1 VSTNPTLS
9 ADWYIDSD
17 IYEHERQSVFGDSWV
32 HVGYDC
38 DIPRIG
44 DVLSESIAEVDV
56 EVVRTQ
62 SGQLIATAHTESMNR
77 ELILVDS
84 FRGMIF
90 AALDTSNCSLAEW
103 LDQFPTALV
112 DLPLEELVFHSRT
125 VRRVKCNW
133 KTYAD
138 NFLEGYH
145 VPIVHPEM
153 ARDADASNYS
163 VILGNDRRWNVHVM
177 PPRGDSVFGMFGW
190 LYPSFAFNVVPG
202 GWVVERWLPRG
213 HHEIDLFF
221 EYFFQPDAPDID
233 RIHAMNETVAVEDV
247 RICEAVQ
254 CNLESGVYFEGLL
267 SPKWEEPLLVFHDMI
282 RELGEV
288 SGYAPT
294 GKSRILQA

>member
-9 ADWYIDSD
+9 ADWYINSE
-17 IYEHERQSVFGDSWV
+17 IYAHERQSVFGDSWV
-32 HVGYDC
+32 HVGYDS
-38 DIPRIG
+38 DIPNVG
-44 DVLSESIAEVDV
+44 DVLSESVAEVEI

-62 SGQLIATAHTESMNR
+62 SGLLVAAALLTPMNR
-77 ELILVDS
+77 ESILVES

-90 AALDTSNCSLAEW
+90 VALDTSNCPLVEW

-112 DLPLEELVFHSRT
+112 DLPLEDLVFHSRT

-145 VPIVHPEM
+145 VPSVHPEM

-163 VILGNDRRWNVHVM
+163 VILGDDRRWNVHVM

-202 GWVVERWLPRG
+202 GWAVERWLPRG

-233 RIHAMNETVAVEDV
+233 RIHAMNETVAEEDV

-254 CNLESGVYFEGLL
+254 RNLESGIYSEGLL

-282 RELGEV
+282 RELGEI

-294 GKSRILQA
+294 SK

>member
-9 ADWYIDSD
+9 ADWYINSE
-17 IYEHERQSVFGDSWV
+17 IYAHERQSVFGDSWV
-32 HVGYDC
+32 HVGYDS
-38 DIPRIG
+38 DIPNVG
-44 DVLSESIAEVDV
+44 DVLSESVAEV
-56 EVVRTQ
+56 EIEIVRTQ
-62 SGQLIATAHTESMNR
+62 SALLVAAALLTPMNR
-77 ELILVDS
+77 DSILVES

-90 AALDTSNCSLAEW
+90 VALDTSNCPLVEW

-112 DLPLEELVFHSRT
+112 DLPLEDLVFHSRT

-145 VPIVHPEM
+145 VPSVHPEM
-153 ARDADASNYS
+153 ARDADAAQYS
-163 VILGNDRRWNVHVM
+163 VILGDDRRWNVHVM

-202 GWVVERWLPRG
+202 GWAVERWLPRG
-213 HHEIDLFF
+213 HNEIDLFF

-233 RIHAMNETVAVEDV
+233 RIHAMNETVAEEDV

-254 CNLESGVYFEGLL
+254 RNLESGIYSEGLL

-282 RELGEV
+282 RELGEI

-294 GKSRILQA
+294 SK

>member
-1 VSTNPTLS
+1 MSTNPTLS
-9 ADWYIDSD
+9 ADWYVNSE

-32 HVGYDC
+32 HVGYDS
-38 DIPRIG
+38 DIPNVG
-44 DVLSESIAEVDV
+44 DVLSESVAEVEI
-56 EVVRTQ
+56 EVVRTK
-62 SGQLIATAHTESMNR
+62 SGALVAIAFLSPMNR
-77 ELILVDS
+77 ESILVES

-90 AALDTSNCSLAEW
+90 VALDTSNCSLVEW

-145 VPIVHPEM
+145 VPSVHPEM

-163 VILGNDRRWNVHVM
+163 VILGDDRRWNVHVM

-202 GWVVERWLPRG
+202 GWAVERWLPRG

-233 RIHAMNETVAVEDV
+233 RIHAMNETVAEEDV

-254 CNLESGVYFEGLL
+254 RNLESGVYSEGLL

-294 GKSRILQA
+294 SK

>member
-1 VSTNPTLS
+1 MSTNPTLS

-62 SGQLIATAHTESMNR
+62 SGQLIASALTESMNR

-294 GKSRILQA
+294 GKSRILQV

>member
-1 VSTNPTLS
+1 VSANPTLS
-9 ADWYIDSD
+9 ADWYINSE
-17 IYEHERQSVFGDSWV
+17 IYAHERQSVFGDSWV
-32 HVGYDC
+32 HVGYDS
-38 DIPRIG
+38 DIPKIG
-44 DVLSESIAEVDV
+44 DVLSESVAEVEI

-62 SGQLIATAHTESMNR
+62 SGLLVATALTGSMNR

-90 AALDTSNCSLAEW
+90 VALDTSNCSLVEW

-145 VPIVHPEM
+145 VPSVHPEM

-163 VILGNDRRWNVHVM
+163 VILGDDRRWNVHVM

-202 GWVVERWLPRG
+202 GWAVERWLPRG

-233 RIHAMNETVAVEDV
+233 RIHAMNETVAEEDV

-254 CNLESGVYFEGLL
+254 RNLESGIYSEGLL

-282 RELGEV
+282 RELGEI
-288 SGYAPT
+288 SGYAPIS
-294 GKSRILQA
+294 K

>member
-1 VSTNPTLS
+1 
-9 ADWYIDSD
+9 
-17 IYEHERQSVFGDSWV
+17 V

-62 SGQLIATAHTESMNR
+62 SGQLIASALTESMNR

-112 DLPLEELVFHSRT
+112 DLPLEDLVFHSRT

-294 GKSRILQA
+294 GKSRILQV

>member
-1 VSTNPTLS
+1 MSTNPTLS
-9 ADWYIDSD
+9 ADWYINSE
-17 IYEHERQSVFGDSWV
+17 IYAHERQSVFGDSWV
-32 HVGYDC
+32 HVGYDS
-38 DIPRIG
+38 DIPNVG
-44 DVLSESIAEVDV
+44 DVLSESVAEV
-56 EVVRTQ
+56 EIEIVRTQ
-62 SGQLIATAHTESMNR
+62 SALLVAAALLTPMNR
-77 ELILVDS
+77 DSILVES

-90 AALDTSNCSLAEW
+90 VALDTSNCPLVEW

-112 DLPLEELVFHSRT
+112 DLPLEDLVFHSRT

-145 VPIVHPEM
+145 VPSVHPEM
-153 ARDADASNYS
+153 ARDADAAQYS
-163 VILGNDRRWNVHVM
+163 VILGDDRRWNVHVM

-202 GWVVERWLPRG
+202 GWAVERWLPRG
-213 HHEIDLFF
+213 HNEIDLFF

-233 RIHAMNETVAVEDV
+233 RIHAMNETVAEEDV

-254 CNLESGVYFEGLL
+254 RNLESGVYSEGLL

-282 RELGEV
+282 RELGEI

-294 GKSRILQA
+294 SK

>member
-9 ADWYIDSD
+9 ADWYINSE
-17 IYEHERQSVFGDSWV
+17 IYAHERQSVFGDSWV
-32 HVGYDC
+32 HVGYDS
-38 DIPRIG
+38 DIPNVG
-44 DVLSESIAEVDV
+44 DVLRESVAEVEI

-62 SGQLIATAHTESMNR
+62 PGLLVAAALLTPMNR
-77 ELILVDS
+77 ESILVES

-90 AALDTSNCSLAEW
+90 VALDTSNCPLVEW

-112 DLPLEELVFHSRT
+112 DLPLEDLVFHSRT
-125 VRRVKCNW
+125 FRRVKCNW

-145 VPIVHPEM
+145 VPSVHPEM

-163 VILGNDRRWNVHVM
+163 VILGDDRRWNVHVM

-190 LYPSFAFNVVPG
+190 LYPTFAFNVVPG
-202 GWVVERWLPRG
+202 GWAVERWLPRG
-213 HHEIDLFF
+213 HNEIDLFF

-233 RIHAMNETVAVEDV
+233 RIHAMNETVAEEDV

-254 CNLESGVYFEGLL
+254 RNLESGIYSEGLL

-282 RELGEV
+282 RELGEI

-294 GKSRILQA
+294 SK

>member
-1 VSTNPTLS
+1 MSTNPTLS
-9 ADWYIDSD
+9 ADWYINSE
-17 IYEHERQSVFGDSWV
+17 IYAHERQSVFGDSWV
-32 HVGYDC
+32 HVGYDS
-38 DIPRIG
+38 DIPNVG
-44 DVLSESIAEVDV
+44 DVLSESVAEVEI

-62 SGQLIATAHTESMNR
+62 IGVLVAIASLTPMNR
-77 ELILVDS
+77 ESILVES

-90 AALDTSNCSLAEW
+90 VALDTSNCPLVEW

-112 DLPLEELVFHSRT
+112 DLPLEDLVFHSRT

-145 VPIVHPEM
+145 VPSVHPEM

-163 VILGNDRRWNVHVM
+163 VILGDDRRWNVHVM

-190 LYPSFAFNVVPG
+190 LYPTFAFNVVPG
-202 GWVVERWLPRG
+202 GWAVERWLPRG
-213 HHEIDLFF
+213 HNEIDLFF

-233 RIHAMNETVAVEDV
+233 RIHAMNETVAEEDV

-254 CNLESGVYFEGLL
+254 RNLESGIYSEGLL

-282 RELGEV
+282 RELGEI

-294 GKSRILQA
+294 SK

>member
-62 SGQLIATAHTESMNR
+62 SGQLIATALTESMNR

>member
-1 VSTNPTLS
+1 MSTNPTLS
-9 ADWYIDSD
+9 ADWYINSE
-17 IYEHERQSVFGDSWV
+17 IYAHERQSVFGDSWV
-32 HVGYDC
+32 HVGYDS
-38 DIPRIG
+38 DIPNVG
-44 DVLSESIAEVDV
+44 DVLSESVAEVEI

-62 SGQLIATAHTESMNR
+62 PGLLVAAALLTPMNR
-77 ELILVDS
+77 ESILVES

-90 AALDTSNCSLAEW
+90 VALDTSNCPLVEW

-112 DLPLEELVFHSRT
+112 DLPLEDLVFHSRT

-145 VPIVHPEM
+145 VPSVHPEM

-163 VILGNDRRWNVHVM
+163 VILGDDRRWNVHVM

-202 GWVVERWLPRG
+202 GWAVERWLPRG

-233 RIHAMNETVAVEDV
+233 RIHAMNETVAEEDV

-254 CNLESGVYFEGLL
+254 RNLESGIYSEGLL

-282 RELGEV
+282 RELGEI

-294 GKSRILQA
+294 SK

>member
-62 SGQLIATAHTESMNR
+62 SGQLIATALTESMNR

-294 GKSRILQA
+294 GKSRILQV

>member
-1 VSTNPTLS
+1 MSTNPTLS
-9 ADWYIDSD
+9 AGWYINSE
-17 IYEHERQSVFGDSWV
+17 IYAHERQSVFGDSWV
-32 HVGYDC
+32 HVGYDS
-38 DIPRIG
+38 DIPKIG
-44 DVLSESIAEVDV
+44 DVLSESVAEVEI

-62 SGQLIATAHTESMNR
+62 SGLLVATALTGSMNH

-90 AALDTSNCSLAEW
+90 VALDTSNWSLIEW

-112 DLPLEELVFHSRT
+112 DLPLEKLVFHSRT
-125 VRRVKCNW
+125 IRRVKCNW

-145 VPIVHPEM
+145 VPSVHPEM

-163 VILGNDRRWNVHVM
+163 VNLGDDRRWNVHVM

-190 LYPSFAFNVVPG
+190 LYPTFAFNVVPG
-202 GWVVERWLPRG
+202 GWAVERWLPRG
-213 HHEIDLFF
+213 HNEIDLFF
-221 EYFFQPDAPDID
+221 EYFFQSEAPDID
-233 RIHAMNETVAVEDV
+233 RIHAMNETVAEEDV

-254 CNLESGVYFEGLL
+254 RNLESGVYSEGLL

-282 RELGEV
+282 RELGEI

-294 GKSRILQA
+294 SK

>member
-1 VSTNPTLS
+1 MSTNPTLS
-9 ADWYIDSD
+9 ADWYTDPD
-17 IYEHERQSVFGDSWV
+17 IYTNERQSVFGDSWV

-38 DIPRIG
+38 DVPNVG
-44 DVLSESIAEVDV
+44 DVMFESVAEIDIEIVRTSPSTFLAV
-56 EVVRTQ
+56 ALMGHGKREVV
-62 SGQLIATAHTESMNR
+62 
-77 ELILVDS
+77 LVDS

-90 AALDTSNCSLAEW
+90 VALDASKCSLMDW
-103 LDQFPTALV
+103 LSEFPSALI
-112 DLPLEELVFHSRT
+112 DLPVEELIFHSRT
-125 VRRVKCNW
+125 IRRVKCNW

-145 VPIVHPEM
+145 VPSVHPEM

-163 VILGNDRRWNVHVM
+163 VILGDDRRWNVHVM

-202 GWVVERWLPRG
+202 GWAVERWLPRG
-213 HHEIDLFF
+213 HNEIDLYF
-221 EYFFQPDAPDID
+221 EYFFEPGAPNLE
-233 RIHAMNETVAVEDV
+233 RIHAMNETVAEEDV

-254 CNLESGVYFEGLL
+254 RNLESGVYAEGLL

-288 SGYAPT
+288 NGYAPT
-294 GKSRILQA
+294 DK